1 MESDNICRI
10 PVNATM
16 KEIDGKMQ
24 MIDADWAS
32 IPADIIARF
41 LIQKFGITPIFGG
54 GDND

>member
-1 MESDNICRI
+1 MENDNICRI

-24 MIDADWAS
+24 MIDADWAD